1 MMFQFL
7 QKLYN
12 TFIDNQYY
20 NLDKKIR
27 INLIDK
33 LNENITNKYD
43 DKYTQTKNDE
53 ISYDNSENDFDED
66 NIQELPNNS

>member
-1 MMFQFL
+1 MFQFL